1 MSEVLAAQEETC
13 RRYSVAPVAPSGVEK
28 LGIAIGSL
36 EKLPLNALRHRPAPG
51 MSGWYVWG
59 GEELS
64 TDPGFFSPLHLS
76 HIESYAAHLVPYLA
90 LPPGWRV
97 LLAPGQEDAWFDET
111 LLEHEG

>member
-1 MSEVLAAQEETC
+1 MGCARHHGHL
-13 RRYSVAPVAPSGVEK
+13 RRGFALKQHAGKS
-28 LGIAIGSL
+28 LIHIGGNF
-36 EKLPLNALRHRPAPG
+36 PIMP
-51 MSGWYVWG
+51 GWYAWG

-64 TDPGFFSPLHLS
+64 TDPGFFSPLHVS